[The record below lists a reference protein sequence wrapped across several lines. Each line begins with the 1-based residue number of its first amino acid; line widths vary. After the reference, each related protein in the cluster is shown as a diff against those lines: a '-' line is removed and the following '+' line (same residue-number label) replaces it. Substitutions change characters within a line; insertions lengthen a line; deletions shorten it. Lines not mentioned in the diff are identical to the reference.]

1 MSRCE
6 HTDATDAAVRLGP
19 GNSVTCGDCG
29 VIIGYPFSER
39 LPLTDAEVLSL
50 DLDQWGD
57 TEMIEHVP
65 ERLAISVEKEDR
77 RQRFLMQVRLEMG
90 VPRET

>member
-1 MSRCE
+1 M
-6 HTDATDAAVRLGP
+6 
-19 GNSVTCGDCG
+19 
-29 VIIGYPFSER
+29 
-39 LPLTDAEVLSL
+39 TDAEVLSL

-57 TEMIEHVP
+57 TEKVEHVP
-65 ERLAISVEKEDR
+65 ERLAISVEKEER